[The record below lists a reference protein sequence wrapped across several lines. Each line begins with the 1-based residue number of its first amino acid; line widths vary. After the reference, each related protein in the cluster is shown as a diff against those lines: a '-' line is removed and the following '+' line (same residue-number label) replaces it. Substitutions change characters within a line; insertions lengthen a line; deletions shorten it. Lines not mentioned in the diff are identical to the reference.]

1 MGKCRGRIRLKKLD
15 YFLCNDRWLD
25 VFPNGKIETLP
36 RTTSDHAPLLFHVLS
51 PRPSGA
57 RPFRFLN
64 IWLQHPCFAELVKTS
79 WSAPIAASGMFKLA
93 GKLAR
98 LKAELK
104 TWNRIAFGNIFE
116 RKNQSEQEVQDAE
129 AALDLCP
136 NSVNAARL
144 DSAYRSLQLRLKAEE
159 EYWRQKAGL
168 RWLNEGDANTN
179 FFYATVKMKQHSLG
193 IHKLIKPDGSWSEG
207 VELDQFLVSHFCNLY
222 KDRPISN
229 SAVDSIL
236 SHSPHSISP
245 AQNASLT
252 RPTDAL
258 ELFGYR
264 PWRIRVLLDR
274 MASRSNSS
282 SNVGCSWL
290 RIWSTPATT
299 SYLVLLSLKP
309 LARRGFA

>member
-1 MGKCRGRIRLKKLD
+1 
-15 YFLCNDRWLD
+15 
-25 VFPNGKIETLP
+25 
-36 RTTSDHAPLLFHVLS
+36 
-51 PRPSGA
+51 
-57 RPFRFLN
+57 
-64 IWLQHPCFAELVKTS
+64 
-79 WSAPIAASGMFKLA
+79 MFKLA

-129 AALDLCP
+129 AALDSCP

-179 FFYATVKMKQHSLG
+179 FFHATVKMKQHSLG

-222 KDRPISN
+222 KDRPICN

-258 ELFGYR
+258 ELFG
-264 PWRIRVLLDR
+264 VLSA
-274 MASRSNSS
+274 MADSS
-282 SNVGCSWL
+282 APGPDGFTVKFFKVGCSWL